1 MLDIKLLLTYSRTKP
16 TFKLEQARR
25 KTPSSVSSKKS
36 WRRCHRSVTG
46 VPLTI
51 SVPML
56 PDCSFEK
63 PERAR
68 GKLGFWKQ
76 KDIFSVKSDMNL
88 TWHQTTF

>member
-25 KTPSSVSSKKS
+25 KTPSSGSSKKS
-36 WRRCHRSVTG
+36 WLRCHRSATHHFSSNAAR
-46 VPLTI
+46 LYY
-51 SVPML
+51 
-56 PDCSFEK
+56 ER

-68 GKLGFWKQ
+68 GKLGFRKQ
-76 KDIFSVKSDMNL
+76 KDIFSVKSGMNL